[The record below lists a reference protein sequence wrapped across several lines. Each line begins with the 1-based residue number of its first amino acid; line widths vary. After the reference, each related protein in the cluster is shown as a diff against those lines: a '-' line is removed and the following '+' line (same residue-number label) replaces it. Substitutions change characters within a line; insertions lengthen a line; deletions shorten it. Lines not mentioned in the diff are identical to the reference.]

1 MEDLPELADIGDTD
15 LRRKAVEAWAFR
27 SAQAG
32 RGSTLAGSVA
42 PRASRSRTVRA
53 IWRAVGAQAN
63 AVALAKVA
71 QDAGMKV
78 TAQETVAPDTDYA
91 ALLTR
96 LKEAAP
102 DQLVTVL
109 GGPFTAAFFRAYETS
124 GWKVP
129 VTGRVDFSSAIAAV
143 SPAFRDARGLSDL
156 TGVTV
161 FTPVQNT
168 QGVQDF
174 VAAYQAHY
182 GLVPTQRAFFVYEA
196 TNLVVDAIRRA
207 GSDQPAAVEE
217 ALKNTTMPSL
227 LGGTYAPDD
236 HNHAHTPLLILGLR
250 DGKPAVIATE

>member
-1 MEDLPELADIGDTD
+1 
-15 LRRKAVEAWAFR
+15 
-27 SAQAG
+27 
-32 RGSTLAGSVA
+32 
-42 PRASRSRTVRA
+42 
-53 IWRAVGAQAN
+53 
-63 AVALAKVA
+63 
-71 QDAGMKV
+71 MKV

-109 GGPFTAAFFRAYETS
+109 GGPSTAAFFRAYETS

-129 VTGRVDFSSAIAAV
+129 VTGRVDFSSAVAAV
-143 SPAFRDARGLSDL
+143 SPAFRDAGGLSDL

-182 GLVPTQRAFFVYEA
+182 GLVPTQRAFFV
-196 TNLVVDAIRRA
+196 LRGDQSGSRRHSPCRVRPA
-207 GSDQPAAVEE
+207 GGGR
-217 ALKNTTMPSL
+217 
-227 LGGTYAPDD
+227 GGTEE
-236 HNHAHTPLLILGLR
+236 HNHA
-250 DGKPAVIATE
+250 IAIGWHVRAR